1 MEWRSH
7 GGELRLLRVLM
18 LVLRMMLLLLRGSTG
33 RLRWRLA
40 AIAATAAM
48 LLRVAR
54 DGGVRRGLI
63 GANGLLVLRGMV
75 EWSSATAVQLVS

>member
-1 MEWRSH
+1 
-7 GGELRLLRVLM
+7 M
-18 LVLRMMLLLLRGSTG
+18 LILRMMLLLRGSTG
-33 RLRWRLA
+33 RLRGRLA

-63 GANGLLVLRGMV
+63 GANGLLVLGGMV
-75 EWSSATAVQLVS
+75 EWSSATAVQLMS